1 MLSAVKLELLQRP
14 VTAYGLSNGKGDM
27 ITFFAERSPPRSVA
41 SAGTWSA
48 LVRPGRRVGI
58 MLMLLLAPRR
68 IAADRGGALRACG
81 RLAVAEDGHA
91 FSWWSASQRA
101 LLNQS
106 IGSLA
111 LSEACAWDC
120 VHRADPLPLCALRKV
135 C

>member
-1 MLSAVKLELLQRP
+1 MKAEALLTQGGRR
-14 VTAYGLSNGKGDM
+14 GGG
-27 ITFFAERSPPRSVA
+27 
-41 SAGTWSA
+41 WSA
-48 LVRPGRRVGI
+48 RVLPGRVGFA
-58 MLMLLLAPRR
+58 LMLLLAPRR

-81 RLAVAEDGHA
+81 RLAVAKDGHA
-91 FSWWSASQRA
+91 LGWWSARQRA